1 MKGSSDLKRDFP
13 NKVVLS
19 EKQLSLETKDSDKA
33 PYWKSNFQ
41 IDFH

>member
-33 PYWKSNFQ
+33 PY
-41 IDFH
+41 